1 MSRHI
6 SSGGEPVNYD
16 AEGGSRHSPYKA
28 RMSSS
33 ECNKKVEKVYSTCL
47 TGNEANHDFIS
58 CHFGSS
64 DSCASFI
71 RFPNILAL
79 TCIVFIP
86 VQSKHHVRTRGKIAT
101 DI

>member
-1 MSRHI
+1 MTRRAAR
-6 SSGGEPVNYD
+6 GTF
-16 AEGGSRHSPYKA
+16 PYKA
-28 RMSSS
+28 RTSSS
-33 ECNKKVEKVYSTCL
+33 IYKMKVEKVYSTCL

-58 CHFGSS
+58 SHFGSS

-86 VQSKHHVRTRGKIAT
+86 VQSKHHVRTRGKIVS